1 MVEVKSIHAVGN
13 QPYRLAAGV
22 RARTAVVG
30 CETGEMLRIGLTGGM
45 GAGKSTVARLLVEYG
60 AVLVDSDAIA
70 REVVEPGTEGL
81 AALVAA
87 FGPEILAEDGSLN
100 RPALAAVAF
109 ADEQSRTTLNS
120 ITHPLVGR
128 RTTELIAAAP
138 ADAIVVQDV
147 PLLVENN
154 LGAMMNLVVVVMADE
169 QTRMHR
175 LEQFR
180 GVSRADALARIK
192 AQASDDQR
200 RAAADVLLDNNS
212 DAEAL
217 APQVR
222 ALWEQRLV
230 PFEHN
235 ARTRTPARSTGAVR
249 LVEPDPQWPAQ
260 AQRLIGRLWLAC
272 GGDARRIDH
281 IGSTAVPGLA
291 AKDVI
296 DIQITVADLA
306 TADAL
311 RDRLALAGFP
321 LVDSVTGDNPKPTP
335 QDPAGTDAELWAKR
349 LHGNA
354 DPGRLANIHVR
365 VDGSPGQRFALDF
378 RDWLRADAD
387 ARTEYSEIK
396 RRGEAEAAGKV
407 GDEAVEAYLS
417 VKEPWFDKIYERV
430 PRA

>member
-1 MVEVKSIHAVGN
+1 
-13 QPYRLAAGV
+13 
-22 RARTAVVG
+22 
-30 CETGEMLRIGLTGGM
+30 MLRIGLTGGM
-45 GAGKSTVARLLVEYG
+45 GAGKSTVARLLVERG

-81 AALVAA
+81 AALVEA
-87 FGPEILAEDGSLN
+87 FGAGILSEDGSLN

-109 ADEQSRTTLNS
+109 ADEQSRMTLNS

-138 ADAIVVQDV
+138 ADAVVVQDI
-147 PLLVENN
+147 PLLVENG

-169 QTRMHR
+169 DLRVHR

-180 GVSRADALARIK
+180 GVSRDDALARIK

-212 DAEAL
+212 DAADL
-217 APQVR
+217 APRVH

-230 PFEHN
+230 PFERN
-235 ARTRTPARSTGAVR
+235 ARTRTPARNTGGIR
-249 LVEPDPQWPAQ
+249 LVDPDPSWPAQ

-272 GGDARRIDH
+272 GADARAIDH

-291 AKDVI
+291 AEDVI
-296 DIQITVADLA
+296 DIQITVADPA
-306 TADAL
+306 TADGL
-311 RDRLALAGFP
+311 RDRLADAGFP
-321 LVDSVTGDNPKPTP
+321 RQDSIVGDDPKSTP
-335 QDPAGTDAELWAKR
+335 QDPSGTDADLWATR

-365 VDGSPGQRFALDF
+365 VDGSPGQRFALDL
-378 RDWLRADAD
+378 RDWLRADAV
-387 ARTEYSEIK
+387 ARTDFLTVE
-396 RRGEAEAAGKV
+396 RRAEAAATGLE
-407 GDEAVEAYLS
+407 GAAAIEAYLS
-417 VKEPWFDKIYERV
+417 VTEPWLDEIYPRV
-430 PRA
+430 PRS